1 MSNEETHEY
10 KCSKGQRE
18 RETEDKRWPFVPSLS
33 VSYSQ
38 HEIVWRWASA
48 ASTPPASPSPRSAAA
63 ASELTEGEPNR
74 EKTKEAA
81 SLALP
86 WDFESG
92 NSDLADGVTRRFD
105 CSGWYSNWRGE
116 QLYTKMYLIYH

>member
-1 MSNEETHEY
+1 MLNEETHEY
-10 KCSKGQRE
+10 KYSKGQR
-18 RETEDKRWPFVPSLS
+18 RRGTEDKRCMALPSLS

-38 HEIVWRWASA
+38 HEIVWRWASPA
-48 ASTPPASPSPRSAAA
+48 ASTPASPSPRSAAA
-63 ASELTEGEPNR
+63 ASELTTEGEPNR
-74 EKTKEAA
+74 ETKKESA

-92 NSDLADGVTRRFD
+92 DSDLADGVTQRFD

-116 QLYTKMYLIYH
+116 

>member
-10 KCSKGQRE
+10 KYSKE
-18 RETEDKRWPFVPSLS
+18 RGGRGTEDKRCMALPSLS

-38 HEIVWRWASA
+38 HEIVWRWASSA
-48 ASTPPASPSPRSAAA
+48 ASTPASPSPRSAAA
-63 ASELTEGEPNR
+63 AASELTEEGEPSR
-74 EKTKEAA
+74 EKKKESV

-92 NSDLADGVTRRFD
+92 DSDLADGVTRRFD

-116 QLYTKMYLIYH
+116 